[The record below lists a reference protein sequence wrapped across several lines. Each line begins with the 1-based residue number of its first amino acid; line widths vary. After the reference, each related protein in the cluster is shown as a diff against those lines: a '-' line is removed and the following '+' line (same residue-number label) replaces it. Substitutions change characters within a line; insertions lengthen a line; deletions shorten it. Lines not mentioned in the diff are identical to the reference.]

1 MEQEDKWMRF
11 AASGKIS
18 DYLDYRSGENV
29 NLDTKITSQSEFSA
43 GDFNSREDK
52 GREFFG
58 SNKVN

>member
-18 DYLDYRSGENV
+18 DYLDYRSGEDV
-29 NLDTKITSQSEFSA
+29 NLDNKITSQGEFST

-52 GREFFG
+52 GGDSFG